1 MRKALAFG
9 VEGLGFFWF
18 FCGEER
24 ENGLRGGF
32 VNGVFGGRGAFS
44 LVLVGGMSDG

>member
-9 VEGLGFFWF
+9 VEGISFFWF

-32 VNGVFGGRGAFS
+32 VNGVFGGRGG
-44 LVLVGGMSDG
+44 L